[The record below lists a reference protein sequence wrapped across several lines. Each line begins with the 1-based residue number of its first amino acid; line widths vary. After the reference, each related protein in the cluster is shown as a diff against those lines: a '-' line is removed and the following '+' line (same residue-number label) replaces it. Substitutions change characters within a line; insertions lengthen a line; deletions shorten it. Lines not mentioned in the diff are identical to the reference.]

1 MKQHTQF
8 NKNIEEID
16 MKKFFKWFIGIIIVA
31 AAAVAGY
38 GYFCTDWFVNDEPV
52 VTEEVVTEEVAEPVV
67 DSTEVVVPVDT
78 LSVESVEE
86 ITTIP
91 VEKNE

>member
-1 MKQHTQF
+1 
-8 NKNIEEID
+8 

-31 AAAVAGY
+31 AIAVAGY

-52 VTEEVVTEEVAEPVV
+52 VTEEVAEEPVV

>member
-52 VTEEVVTEEVAEPVV
+52 VKEEVVAEPVV

>member
-1 MKQHTQF
+1 
-8 NKNIEEID
+8 

-31 AAAVAGY
+31 AIAVAGY

-52 VTEEVVTEEVAEPVV
+52 VSEEVVAEPVV

>member
-31 AAAVAGY
+31 AVAVAGY
-38 GYFCTDWFVNDEPV
+38 GYFCTDWFVNAEPA
-52 VTEEVVTEEVAEPVV
+52 VTEVVEESVV

-78 LSVESVEE
+78 LSVESVET

-91 VEKNE
+91 VEINE

>member
-1 MKQHTQF
+1 
-8 NKNIEEID
+8 

-31 AAAVAGY
+31 AIAVAGY

-52 VTEEVVTEEVAEPVV
+52 VTEEVVAEPVV

>member
-1 MKQHTQF
+1 
-8 NKNIEEID
+8 

-31 AAAVAGY
+31 AIAVAGY
-38 GYFCTDWFVNDEPV
+38 GYFCTDWFVNDEH
-52 VTEEVVTEEVAEPVV
+52 VVTEEVAEPVV

>member
-1 MKQHTQF
+1 
-8 NKNIEEID
+8 

-52 VTEEVVTEEVAEPVV
+52 VTEEVVAEPVV

>member
-1 MKQHTQF
+1 
-8 NKNIEEID
+8 

-31 AAAVAGY
+31 AIAVAGY

-52 VTEEVVTEEVAEPVV
+52 VTEEVVEEPVV

>member
-1 MKQHTQF
+1 
-8 NKNIEEID
+8 

-31 AAAVAGY
+31 AIAVAGY

-52 VTEEVVTEEVAEPVV
+52 VTEEVVEEPVV

-78 LSVESVEE
+78 LSVESVEA

-91 VEKNE
+91 VEKK